1 MFYYRTVSTT
11 MEALPPLHEVGQVFS
26 CCELC
31 VENKRCHLIIL
42 VVTFVLMTFDMITDW
57 INWIEWYGIGGYDQY
72 FFASM
77 FETVF
82 LCVAAVGT
90 GLWIM
95 EVFLIV
101 KKLINIRRESHGR
114 KTSIDFY
121 EYLPKPEV
129 RKDYI
134 PEIRTGLDRKA
145 ELNPRKYSEPE
156 IRNDKEYMFEP
167 DVKNYPKDEQEESSR
182 TNIRNYNNSLSQ
194 QESGKC
200 KELEIRDY
208 TEPEVRLFNTFLP
221 ELKFLNYKESLF
233 EPDVVSYQESLY
245 DPKVINYKEPEVI

>member
-1 MFYYRTVSTT
+1 MFYYRIVSTT
-11 MEALPPLHEVGQVFS
+11 MDALPPLHEVGQVFS

-77 FETVF
+77 FETIF

-90 GLWIM
+90 ALWIM
-95 EVFLIV
+95 EVFVIV
-101 KKLINIRRESHGR
+101 KKLVNIRRECPGR
-114 KTSIDFY
+114 KISSNNRNFY
-121 EYLPKPEV
+121 EHLPKPEV
-129 RKDYI
+129 RTYYK
-134 PEIRTGLDRKA
+134 PEVRTGLDPKT
-145 ELNPRKYSEPE
+145 ELDPRNYSEPE
-156 IRNDKEYMFEP
+156 IRNDKEHMLEP
-167 DVKNYPKDEQEESSR
+167 DVKNYPEDEQEESSR
-182 TNIRNYNNSLSQ
+182 TNIRNYNNSPSQ

-208 TEPEVRLFNTFLP
+208 TEPGFSIPFY
-221 ELKFLNYKESLF
+221 LN
-233 EPDVVSYQESLY
+233 
-245 DPKVINYKEPEVI
+245 